1 MMMYV
6 PRVLLHHRTVMI
18 PMLTNY
24 HKEKLMEESDC
35 HTYQMIGSEPE
46 ITKDLLSKEDL
57 EDLIALNMFHNI
69 VIV

>member
-1 MMMYV
+1 MYV
-6 PRVLLHHRTVMI
+6 PHVLLRHRTAMI

-35 HTYQMIGSEPE
+35 HMYQMIGSEQE
-46 ITKDLLSKEDL
+46 ITKDLSK
-57 EDLIALNMFHNI
+57 DLIALNMFHN